1 MAWNGFQE
9 GAGSGLSLSLAGRT
23 ALVTGGSR
31 GIGAATV
38 RLLRQAGARV
48 VFSYNSA
55 AEAADTLAADCGGP
69 SFCRAIQ
76 QELACAQQGR
86 ALIDSAVAAWGQL
99 DILVV
104 NHGVW
109 PPHDQP
115 IASMPDTQWR
125 STLGIN
131 LDSVFG
137 LVSAAAAHMLKGAA
151 QPATA
156 EKGTTPF
163 SSLIGGDEIQPS
175 DAGAFAGE
183 ALYSSGEAP
192 SGTLVRADAR
202 ELLEEAVYSERKA
215 AEHVFWPDPSSAGR
229 VLAHGTSAG
238 RVHAGVGRGF
248 RAADPG
254 SDDVSF
260 GTTHAARGHII
271 LVASTAA
278 QRGEALHADYAA
290 SKGAL
295 LSLTKSLSSELGPQG
310 ILCNCVAPGWVK
322 TGMSAG
328 TLDDPDTSKKALGL
342 IPLGR
347 AAEPEEIAGPIVF
360 LCTPWA
366 GFISGEIWNV
376 NGGAVLVG

>member
-1 MAWNGFQE
+1 MSVSQAGNGVL
-9 GAGSGLSLSLAGRT
+9 LSLEGKV

-48 VFSYNSA
+48 VFSYRSAEVQAEQLVDECGGEDVCRAVKRDLATVADGQALVEASA
-55 AEAADTLAADCGGP
+55 AL
-69 SFCRAIQ
+69 F
-76 QELACAQQGR
+76 GR
-86 ALIDSAVAAWGQL
+86 L

-115 IASMPDTQWR
+115 IATMSTEQWR
-125 STLGIN
+125 GTLGVN

-137 LVSAAAAHMLKGAA
+137 LVRAAVNVMLVHSH
-151 QPATA
+151 ATH
-156 EKGTTPF
+156 
-163 SSLIGGDEIQPS
+163 D
-175 DAGAFAGE
+175 GE
-183 ALYSSGEAP
+183 AVMNGAPGFSGAP
-192 SGTLVRADAR
+192 V
-202 ELLEEAVYSERKA
+202 
-215 AEHVFWPDPSSAGR
+215 
-229 VLAHGTSAG
+229 
-238 RVHAGVGRGF
+238 
-248 RAADPG
+248 
-254 SDDVSF
+254 
-260 GTTHAARGHII
+260 RGHVV

-278 QRGEALHADYAA
+278 QRGEAFHADYAA

-310 ILCNCVAPGWVK
+310 ILCNCVAPGWVR
-322 TGMSAG
+322 TEMSAG
-328 TLDDPDTSKKALGL
+328 TLGDPIASKKALGL

-360 LCTPWA
+360 LCTKWA
-366 GFISGEIWNV
+366 GFVSGEIFNV